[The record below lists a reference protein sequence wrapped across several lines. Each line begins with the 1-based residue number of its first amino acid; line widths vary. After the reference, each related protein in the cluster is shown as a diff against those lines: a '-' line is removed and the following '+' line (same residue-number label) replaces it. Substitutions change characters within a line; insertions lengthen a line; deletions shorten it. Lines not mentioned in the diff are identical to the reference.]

1 MHKRLSKGFSLIELM
16 ISSAIGLGLITVV
29 TSNYFHS
36 VALSN
41 QQVKRSILSA
51 ELDSL
56 VYLMSGEIKRAG
68 YCGDCKSAN
77 GYLLTDATGANK
89 SSIAIND
96 SVTALTGTC
105 IRFAYNE
112 DSSLGVLTPRDGDAR
127 GYRLKT
133 ENGGKTSFEIYRN
146 YNGIAN
152 WSCNDGTHWLDY
164 QNDMIS
170 ISKFDIQREE
180 VIGTSRKKQNITITL
195 TGNIDNVSLTRITN
209 IAVNNVDY

>member
-1 MHKRLSKGFSLIELM
+1 M
-16 ISSAIGLGLITVV
+16 
-29 TSNYFHS
+29 
-36 VALSN
+36 
-41 QQVKRSILSA
+41 
-51 ELDSL
+51 
-56 VYLMSGEIKRAG
+56 
-68 YCGDCKSAN
+68 
-77 GYLLTDATGANK
+77 
-89 SSIAIND
+89 
-96 SVTALTGTC
+96 TALTGTC